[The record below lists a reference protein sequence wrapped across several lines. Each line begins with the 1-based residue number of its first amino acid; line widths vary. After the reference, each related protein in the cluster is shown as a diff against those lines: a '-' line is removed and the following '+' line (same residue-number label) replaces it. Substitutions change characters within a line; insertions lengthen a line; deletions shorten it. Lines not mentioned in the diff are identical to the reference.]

1 MDQIIE
7 QIPDLVRIAI
17 NQIDESAEV
26 ILFGSRAR
34 GDFDSD
40 SDWDFLILIQEE
52 LTSEKEELMRNAIYD
67 IELATGEVI
76 TSIIEEK
83 LEWEK
88 YDQTLIFKNI
98 EEEGIPV
105 STLPEL

>member
-1 MDQIIE
+1 MDRIIE
-7 QIPDLVRIAI
+7 YIPDLVKSAI
-17 NQIDESAEV
+17 HQLGEDAEV

-34 GDFDSD
+34 GDFDTD

-52 LTSEKEELMRNAIYD
+52 LTSDKEELIRNALYD

-76 TSIIEEK
+76 TSIIEK
-83 LEWEK
+83 KSEWEK

-105 STLPEL
+105 SILPAL

>member
-1 MDQIIE
+1 MGQINE
-7 QIPDLVRIAI
+7 QIPDRVKSAI
-17 NQIDESAEV
+17 QQIDESADV

-34 GDFDSD
+34 GDFDVD
-40 SDWDFLILIQEE
+40 SDWDFLILLQEK
-52 LTSEKEELMRNAIYD
+52 LTSDKEELIRNALYD

-83 LEWEK
+83 SEWEK

-105 STLPEL
+105 SILPAL